1 MANPSKNRG
10 TAFETLIV
18 AELQAQ
24 LGPEICRRTTSGAKD
39 RGDIHGLHIRGLRTV
54 AECKNH
60 QTMSLA
66 GWIDEAETERGNDDA
81 AIGLVIH
88 KRRGKGKALDQY
100 VTMTLRDLMTIIT
113 GTRPEE

>member
-1 MANPSKNRG
+1 MSRAKAKG
-10 TAFETLIV
+10 TSFETLIV
-18 AELQAQ
+18 TELQNQ

-81 AIGLVIH
+81 DLGIVIH
-88 KRRGKGKALDQY
+88 KRRGKGRALDQY
-100 VTMTLRDLMTIIT
+100 VTMPLRDLITIIT
-113 GTRPEE
+113 GERPA